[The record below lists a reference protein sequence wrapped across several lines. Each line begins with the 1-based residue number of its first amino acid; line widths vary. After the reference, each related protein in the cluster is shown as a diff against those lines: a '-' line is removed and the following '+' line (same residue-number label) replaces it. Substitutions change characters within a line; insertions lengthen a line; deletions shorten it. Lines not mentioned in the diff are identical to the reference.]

1 MEKILTAKIDG
12 RNMEDDFEII
22 DAILEARGIE
32 DVGAFLRPSPDD
44 MIPFEQMKGLEDAY
58 QMIDDAIVL
67 GEKFAVHEDID
78 ADGADGGAILTKYL
92 KARGADVVT
101 YINQGKRHGLSEFD
115 LSLLDDVDVL
125 IVVDSI
131 DNDPEVYR
139 KILATNTK
147 LCVVDHHIISPE
159 LLEANLPF
167 VLVSSANGYPNS
179 ELSGAGC
186 ALKLVQYCDYMNLEN
201 YVDDLGLWMYAAIGI
216 CADMCSMRSPENRYI
231 VWRGLSYFNHP
242 LVKKMV
248 GNYLFDST
256 SISFSIAPLVNAAMR
271 TNNNETAKQ
280 LFLTDDEDEIAE
292 LVNKMKG
299 YREFQNKVVDELM
312 EDLMV
317 QAESQMDGRCMFFML
332 PDEID
337 AEVSGLLGNKILS
350 IVQRPLC
357 ILRNVVETD
366 DNGEVI
372 KHELAGSMR
381 ACGVTSFKEYI
392 EKTGYGWVA
401 GHENAAGVGFDIN
414 EFEDFKVAIEEALK
428 DVEFSTTVIA
438 DIELSPS
445 QINENLVKQLAALSR
460 ISGKDFP
467 AIKVL
472 VRTDDY
478 EVTTFSTKKHLKV
491 IDESGLLI
499 VKWNT
504 SEWQTMK
511 NDKEL
516 VAVGVLSAP
525 CYGRVKYLQLT
536 IDEYTQQND

>member
-1 MEKILTAKIDG
+1 MKKTLIAKVDG
-12 RNMEDDFEII
+12 RKFEDDSEII
-22 DAILEARGIE
+22 EAILDERNIDDIGS
-32 DVGAFLRPSPDD
+32 FLRPTEEDLV
-44 MIPFEQMKGLEDAY
+44 PFEHMKGLDDAY
-58 QMIDDAIVL
+58 RLIDDAIVM

-78 ADGADGGAILTKYL
+78 ADGADGGTIITKYL
-92 KARGADVVT
+92 QARGADVIT
-101 YINQGKRHGLSEFD
+101 YINQGKRHGLAEFD
-115 LSLLDDVDVL
+115 LSLLDDIDVL

-139 KILATNTK
+139 KVLATNTK
-147 LCVVDHHIISPE
+147 LCVLDHHLISQE
-159 LLEANLPF
+159 LLDANLPF
-167 VLVSSANGYPNS
+167 VLVSSANDYPNS
-179 ELSGAGC
+179 ELSGAGV
-186 ALKLVQYCDYMNLEN
+186 ALKLVQYCDYMNLET

-216 CADMCSMRSPENRYI
+216 CADMCSMKSPENRFI
-231 VWRGLSYFNHP
+231 VWKGLSYYNHP
-242 LVKKMV
+242 LIKKMV
-248 GNYLFDST
+248 GNYMFDST
-256 SISFSIAPLVNAAMR
+256 SIAFSIAPLVNAAMR

-280 LFLTDDEDEIAE
+280 LFLTDDEDEITA
-292 LVNKMKG
+292 LVNQMKG
-299 YREFQNKVVDELM
+299 YREFQNKVVDDLM

-317 QAESQMDGRCMFFML
+317 QAETQMDRKCMFFML

-337 AEVSGLLGNKILS
+337 AEVSGLLGNKIMS

-366 DNGEVI
+366 ENGEVV

-414 EFEDFKVAIEEALK
+414 EFEDFKVAIEDALK

-445 QINENLVKQLAALSR
+445 QINENLVKQLSALSR

-499 VKWNT
+499 VKWNCLDY
-504 SEWQTMK
+504 QTMK

-516 VAVGVLSAP
+516 VAVGTLSSP